1 MEKHR
6 KLYKNNNLKYQL
18 HCGLI
23 KLNYLIDHILY
34 QIFMIILIIFSK
46 NMIQWADIPLIR
58 IYVNKIENR
67 TTSKIKTGI
76 ISNF

>member
-1 MEKHR
+1 
-6 KLYKNNNLKYQL
+6 
-18 HCGLI
+18 
-23 KLNYLIDHILY
+23 
-34 QIFMIILIIFSK
+34 
-46 NMIQWADIPLIR
+46 MIQWADIPLIR

>member
-18 HCGLI
+18 QCGMI